1 MGLTAFDICGNRK
14 DLQSK
19 LRSKQTTEDQDG
31 EFQPMPYVLGMQLP
45 CGLDTQIPQ
54 EKIIRGNKERLGN
67 GFTQAG

>member
-1 MGLTAFDICGNRK
+1 
-14 DLQSK
+14 
-19 LRSKQTTEDQDG
+19 
-31 EFQPMPYVLGMQLP
+31 MPYVLGMQLP